1 MLKAS
6 SAMAIATLTSRVLG
20 MVREMV
26 YAWFMG
32 DTKIAGAFLFAFQ
45 IPNLF
50 RRLLGEGA
58 LTAAFIPIF
67 KEKEKTH
74 GEIEMWRAANA
85 VISGLVISASVIIAL
100 AMVGISI
107 ALVFG
112 GPHGISALADP
123 QGLAHYTTADGMLHH
138 GTAGYFSEKT
148 VLILRLLRVMFP
160 YMLLVCV
167 AAAFM
172 GMLNARGHFFIPAM
186 GATML
191 NVVMI
196 ASVLWLAPK
205 FGVDLPK
212 GQRLPVQI
220 FALAYGVLAAG
231 VAQAAFQLPTLWRE
245 GFRYR
250 WVSPWGNETVQRVVR
265 QMIPGTI
272 GVAAFQINVTM
283 VQVIAFWI
291 DPQINAS
298 FNYAVRL
305 MELPQGMFGIS
316 LATYLLTALSG
327 LALDKNYPEFRAT
340 LREGLS
346 SLLFANLIAAV
357 LLVALAEPIV
367 RLLFEHGDKFTAA
380 STHRAAFALVCLA
393 PGLIAF
399 STVNVLARAFFA
411 LGDTKTPMKISIVCL
426 MVNLILSAIL
436 IGPLRQGG
444 LGIAN
449 TLTSACNV
457 GLLLFALRKKLARL
471 ELGPLRKT
479 LWPLAFTGIIA
490 GLIAWFAW
498 QLWENKLGHA
508 TIALKIGAVFVPA
521 GIAGGIYLL
530 IALACKI
537 PAAKEM
543 IGFALAKFKRR

>member
-107 ALVFG
+107 ALAFG
-112 GPHGISALADP
+112 GPHEISALPDS
-123 QGLAHYTTADGMLHH
+123 QGLAQFTTADGMLHY

-196 ASVLWLAPK
+196 ASVLWLAPR

-367 RLLFEHGDKFTAA
+367 RLLFEHGDKFTSA

-471 ELGPLRKT
+471 ELDSLRKT

-490 GLIAWFAW
+490 GLIAWFTW
-498 QLWENKLGHA
+498 QIWENKLGHA

-543 IGFALAKFKRR
+543 IGFALAKFRRR